1 MSTTKKPTNSP
12 HAPRPQGRDL
22 AKRVY
27 KVEDK
32 DGKQFGADLTWDE
45 AWKRKEEVAGARKST
60 TPRIVLMGAGDPN
73 PMNGNGRPKPQPK
86 LPGYSEAQRQAAV
99 TRAAAQSAAAAADM
113 ATRVGLDVSPEA
125 IADIGAS
132 VAAEMADMEALST
145 QMAELYPNDPTIRAL
160 AEAVVETTLGDDML
174 DDSALDDL
182 VDEANKVSER

>member
-1 MSTTKKPTNSP
+1 
-12 HAPRPQGRDL
+12 
-22 AKRVY
+22 
-27 KVEDK
+27 
-32 DGKQFGADLTWDE
+32 
-45 AWKRKEEVAGARKST
+45 
-60 TPRIVLMGAGDPN
+60 
-73 PMNGNGRPKPQPK
+73 
-86 LPGYSEAQRQAAV
+86 
-99 TRAAAQSAAAAADM
+99 M